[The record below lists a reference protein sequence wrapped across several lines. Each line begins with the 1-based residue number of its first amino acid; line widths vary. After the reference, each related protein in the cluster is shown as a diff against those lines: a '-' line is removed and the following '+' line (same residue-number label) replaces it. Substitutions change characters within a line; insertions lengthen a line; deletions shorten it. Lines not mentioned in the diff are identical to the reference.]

1 MIQLRQYQLENA
13 SKGLEIL
20 RNYWIVYL
28 ALETRT
34 GKTLTALEIARR
46 TRLKKVLFVTKKK
59 AIQSI
64 ESDYHKMNPDFCL
77 TVINY
82 ESVTKV
88 GKDFD
93 LIICDESHCLSTFPK
108 PAKRVKDLK
117 PIAYGK
123 PIIYLS
129 ATPTPESWSQI
140 YHQFFISH
148 KSPFAA
154 YKTFYKW
161 ANDFVDKRKKYLYN
175 REINDYSHA
184 NIELIKKHTQH
195 LFLTYTQ
202 KQAGFEVRLKEE
214 ILTVPMPDNIKAII
228 KSIERENVYLNDGLE
243 IVADTAVKVMQ
254 KVHQLCSGTVID
266 ENDYHIISTFK
277 ADYLK
282 AKFEGQKIA
291 IFYKFKSEFEM
302 LKSTF
307 PDYTDNAFDFQNG
320 KATVFLGQFVSARE
334 GIRLDNADAIIF
346 FNIDFSSLSYI
357 QSKNRIISFERE
369 KEAVLY
375 WLFSDCGI
383 ERKIYKA
390 VQNKSDYT
398 LQHYRHDRIF
408 F

>member
-1 MIQLRQYQLENA
+1 MIRLRQYQLDNA

-20 RNYWIVYL
+20 RKYWIVYL

-46 TRLKKVLFVTKKK
+46 TGLKKVLFVTKKK

-64 ESDYHKMNPDFCL
+64 ESDYQKMNPDFEL

-88 GKDFD
+88 GSNFD
-93 LIICDESHCLSTFPK
+93 LIIADEAHGMGAFPK

-140 YHQFFISH
+140 YHQFYISH
-148 KSPFAA
+148 KSPFAG

-161 ANDFVDKRKKYLYN
+161 ANDFVEKRKKYVYN
-175 REINDYSHA
+175 REINDYTHA
-184 NIELIKKHTQH
+184 NIVLIKKYTKH

-202 KQAGFEVRLKEE
+202 KQAGFEVKLKEE
-214 ILTVPMPDNIKAII
+214 ILTVPMPDNIKHII
-228 KSIERENVYLNDGLE
+228 KKVEQENCYLNNGFE

-266 ENDYHIISTFK
+266 ENDYHIVSTFK

-282 AKFEGQKIA
+282 DNFEGQRIA
-291 IFYKFKSEFEM
+291 IFYKFKSEYEM
-302 LKSTF
+302 LKMAF

-320 KATVFLGQFVSARE
+320 KGNVFLGQFVSARE

-346 FNIDFSSLSYI
+346 FNIDFSFLSYE
-357 QSKNRIISFERE
+357 QARNRIVSFERE

-375 WLFSDCGI
+375 WLFSDIGI
-383 ERKIYKA
+383 EPKIYKA
-390 VQNKSDYT
+390 VNNKKDYT
-398 LQHYRHDRIF
+398 LQHYRHERISF
-408 F
+408 

>member
-1 MIQLRQYQLENA
+1 MIQLRPYQLENA
-13 SKGLEIL
+13 TKGLEIL
-20 RNYWIVYL
+20 RHNWIVYL

-46 TRLKKVLFVTKKK
+46 TGLKKVLFVTKKK

-64 ESDYHKMNPDFCL
+64 ESDYQKMNPNFNL
-77 TVINY
+77 TVKNY

-88 GKDFD
+88 GKAFD

-108 PAKRVKDLK
+108 PSKRVKDLL

-140 YHQFFISH
+140 FHQFYISH

-266 ENDYHIISTFK
+266 ENDYHIVSTFK

-291 IFYKFKSEFEM
+291 IFYKFKSEFDM
-302 LKSTF
+302 LKYAF
-307 PDYTDNAFDFQNG
+307 PDFTDNAFDFQNG
-320 KATVFLGQFVSARE
+320 KAPVFLGQFVSARE

-346 FNIDFSSLSYI
+346 FNIDFSYLSYD
-357 QSKNRIISFERE
+357 QARNRIVSFERE

-390 VQNKSDYT
+390 VCKKEDYT
-398 LQHYRHDRIF
+398 LNWFKKDF
-408 F
+408 GLS

>member
-1 MIQLRQYQLENA
+1 MIQLRQYQLDNA
-13 SKGLEIL
+13 AKGLEIL

-34 GKTLTALEIARR
+34 GKTLTALDIARR
-46 TRLKKVLFVTKKK
+46 TGLEKVLFVTKKK

-64 ESDYHKMNPDFCL
+64 ESDYKKMNPDFEL

-93 LIICDESHCLSTFPK
+93 LIICDESHSLSSFPK

-117 PIAYGK
+117 PIAFGK

-140 YHQFFISH
+140 YHQFYISH

-161 ANDFVDKRKKYLYN
+161 AKDFITVQKKYLYN
-175 REINDYSHA
+175 REINDYSNA

-202 KQAGFEVRLKEE
+202 KQAGFEVKLKEQ
-214 ILTVPMPDNIKAII
+214 ILTVPMPEKIKQIIKAVEKENCYLDNGFEII
-228 KSIERENVYLNDGLE
+228 
-243 IVADTAVKVMQ
+243 ADTAVKVMQ

-266 ENDYHIISTFK
+266 ENQYHIVSTYK

-282 AKFEGQKIA
+282 ANFANKRLA
-291 IFYKFKSEFEM
+291 IFYKFKSEFDM
-302 LKSTF
+302 LKNAF
-307 PDYTDNAFDFQNG
+307 PNFTDNAFDFQSG
-320 KATVFLGQFVSARE
+320 KADIFLGQFVSARE

-346 FNIDFSSLSYI
+346 FNIDFSYLSYE
-357 QSKNRIISFERE
+357 QARNRIVSFERE

-375 WLFSDCGI
+375 WLFSDVGI

-390 VQNKSDYT
+390 VQKKSDYT
-398 LQHYRHDRIF
+398 LQHYRHDRISV
-408 F
+408 